1 MSVLAVSQVSLYPGA
16 TPSATVTRVA
26 EWFSGGKGE
35 RDIITR
41 SLKFTAV
48 SVGGATNTI
57 GAAACGFK
65 TFLACSSFF
74 DSTNSKI
81 IPAAI
86 DPVNNVILLGA
97 GSSLAVGDLSTVTG
111 YITITG
117 SVKAPPATT

>member
-1 MSVLAVSQVSLYPGA
+1 MPVLAVTQVSLYPGA

-26 EWFSGGKGE
+26 EWYPAGKGE
-35 RDIITR
+35 RDVIAR

-65 TFLACSSFF
+65 TFLACGSFF

-81 IPAAI
+81 IPAAV

-111 YITITG
+111 YITIEGT
-117 SVKAPPATT
+117 VKAPPATS